1 MRAYRNL
8 NRLAYYAAVVDAGS
22 FTAAA
27 ERLGIT
33 KAVVSQQVAKLE
45 QEVGTTLLVR
55 TSRTVHPTE
64 AGFAFH
70 ARCAAIL
77 KESEDAFNEL
87 ADSSAAPTGALR
99 VTAPSDYGTLVV
111 VFALT
116 EFTRRYPACEATLIL
131 TDKHLDIVSGQID
144 IAVRLGRLPD
154 SGLQCRKIASTRQL
168 LVCGSTLAS
177 TASVIKEPE
186 EVEKIPFV
194 AHAALRDPLRLSF
207 SRGDTEQRFVQA
219 TSILT
224 IDSTPAVHAAV
235 LAGAGLSVLPDF
247 VVAAD
252 LAAGRLVHVLP
263 GWSLPGDSVHAVFPA
278 TRFRSAK
285 VRAFIH
291 LLTKAE
297 EMRQSRTP
305 AAGPQPLTMTY

>member
-1 MRAYRNL
+1 M
-8 NRLAYYAAVVDAGS
+8 AYYSAVVDAGS

-55 TSRTVHPTE
+55 TSRAVHPTE
-64 AGFAFH
+64 AGLAFH

-87 ADSSAAPTGALR
+87 AESSAVPTGALR

-131 TDKHLDIVSGQID
+131 SDKHMDIVSDQID
-144 IAVRLGRLPD
+144 VAVRLGRLPD
-154 SGLQCRKIASTRQL
+154 SGLQSRRIASTRQL
-168 LVCGSTLAS
+168 LVCGSTLANI
-177 TASVIKEPE
+177 ASAIKEPE
-186 EVEKIPFV
+186 DIQKLPFI
-194 AHAALRDPLRLSF
+194 AHAARRDPLRLNF
-207 SRGDTEQRFVQA
+207 SRGETEQRFIQA
-219 TSILT
+219 TSTLA

-247 VVAAD
+247 VIAAD

-263 GWSLPGDSVHAVFPA
+263 GWSLPGGDVHAVFPA
-278 TRFRSAK
+278 ARFRSAK
-285 VRAFIH
+285 VRAFVH
-291 LLTKAE
+291 LLNKAE
-297 EMRQSRTP
+297 ELRQSRMPAASHHPLTMAYAETP
-305 AAGPQPLTMTY
+305 AAFK

>member
-87 ADSSAAPTGALR
+87 SDSSAAPTGALR
-99 VTAPSDYGTLVV
+99 VTAPSGYGTLVV
-111 VFALT
+111 AVALT

-131 TDKHLDIVSGQID
+131 TDKQLDIVSGQID
-144 IAVRLGRLPD
+144 VAVRVGRLAD
-154 SGLQCRKIASTRQL
+154 SGLQSRKIASTRQL

-177 TASVIKEPE
+177 IASLIKEPE
-186 EVEKIPFV
+186 EIGDLPFV

-207 SRGDTEQRFVQA
+207 SRGETEQRFVQA
-219 TSILT
+219 TSTLA

-247 VVAAD
+247 LVSAD

-263 GWSLPGDSVHAVFPA
+263 GWSLPVGGVHAVFPA
-278 TRFRSAK
+278 ARFRSAK

-297 EMRQSRTP
+297 EMRQLHAP
-305 AAGPQPLTMTY
+305 AAGPQPLAIA

>member
-1 MRAYRNL
+1 
-8 NRLAYYAAVVDAGS
+8 
-22 FTAAA
+22 
-27 ERLGIT
+27 
-33 KAVVSQQVAKLE
+33 
-45 QEVGTTLLVR
+45 
-55 TSRTVHPTE
+55 
-64 AGFAFH
+64 
-70 ARCAAIL
+70 
-77 KESEDAFNEL
+77 
-87 ADSSAAPTGALR
+87 
-99 VTAPSDYGTLVV
+99 LVV

-154 SGLQCRKIASTRQL
+154 SGLQSRKIASTRQL
-168 LVCGSTLAS
+168 LVCGSTLAKIAS
-177 TASVIKEPE
+177 TIKEPE
-186 EVEKIPFV
+186 EVQKLPFI

-207 SRGDTEQRFVQA
+207 SRGETEQRFVQA
-219 TSILT
+219 TSTLA
-224 IDSTPAVHAAV
+224 IDATPAVHAAV

-263 GWSLPGDSVHAVFPA
+263 GWSLPGGGVHAVFPA
-278 TRFRSAK
+278 ARFRSAK
-285 VRAFIH
+285 VRAFVH

-305 AAGPQPLTMTY
+305 AAGPHPLTMA